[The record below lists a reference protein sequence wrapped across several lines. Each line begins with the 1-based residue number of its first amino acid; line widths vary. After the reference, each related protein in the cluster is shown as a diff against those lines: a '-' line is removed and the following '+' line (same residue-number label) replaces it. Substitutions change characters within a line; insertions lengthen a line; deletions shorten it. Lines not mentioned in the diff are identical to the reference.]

1 MWIRWTMFNKMNE
14 MEINNGMN
22 EIDFGILN
30 ESDESYQ
37 ANV

>member
-30 ESDESYQ
+30 ESDESY
-37 ANV
+37 

>member
-1 MWIRWTMFNKMNE
+1 MFNKMNE

-30 ESDESYQ
+30 ESDESY
-37 ANV
+37 